1 MQGWYAFIYIY
12 VQITYIYIVLTV
24 TTSSKTNSICSR
36 NHGSTQE
43 QPVESSLSAW
53 KKSQQLQFGRC
64 LGEEV
69 FGNGETEGFFKGN
82 LVDDFTPRFKRD
94 LKKEDTPWTCHP
106 NLQFWSLANHSL
118 DGVPLQIRGVE
129 MLCPEML
136 EGSIKNSPQMG
147 QRGTGGTFQWNC
159 FSSEPRRQ
167 EML

>member
-1 MQGWYAFIYIY
+1 MHLYIYIY

-94 LKKEDTPWTCHP
+94 LKKEDTP
-106 NLQFWSLANHSL
+106 
-118 DGVPLQIRGVE
+118 
-129 MLCPEML
+129 
-136 EGSIKNSPQMG
+136 
-147 QRGTGGTFQWNC
+147 
-159 FSSEPRRQ
+159 
-167 EML
+167 